1 MASPS
6 PYPTALQSKL
16 LEIREQI
23 QNEHKQRGKDNL
35 FNPLI
40 SPGPASIALLNNKLN
55 QRFSSTTNTT
65 DHTTPRN
72 AKNTAKNDDN
82 NNNDND
88 DDATNNS
95 TRGMYAAAA
104 LNAAVTRPL
113 PLKRGNLKQ
122 AVTKNKKWAVQDNYI
137 VSKNDNIITCSCGT
151 NKKVDS
157 MNLSN
162 DGFLQCNHCH
172 RWQHLNC
179 YNLKTKMDVLPNKFY
194 CKICKPNLDSDSY
207 RINKK
212 KKLLQKQQKEKINDL
227 NLQIQIQIQKQLNL
241 NILNQKSSNNNKINI
256 NSTGTIENK
265 NDSENE
271 SPHTETHSPLNSE
284 DKCSP
289 TQSRLPFLSSDL
301 QQTRSNSEVSEDN
314 FESYQYRDKYIKA
327 FVDDHSNDDWVF
339 PINKKM
345 DVLVDSIESRAVDE
359 KTIGVFAKRDIV
371 NKSYIT
377 EFFGMV
383 DFQKNYTSNPINQY
397 RIWATAQPEVIFHP
411 HWPILID
418 ARSLDGTNPK
428 NCIKFIR
435 RSCNPNV
442 TMSTVKIMS
451 QITNKIE
458 VYFMIN
464 AIKDIKQG
472 DELLIGW
479 QWDLRHPI
487 SRVLHDTNAFEHMTD
502 MDKLWLIH
510 AIDIIWQSCRCGCSD
525 RSQCKLFKIKEFADT
540 FLEGL
545 KQKKKRATA

>member
-16 LEIREQI
+16 LQIREQI

-55 QRFSSTTNTT
+55 QRFNSATTTTNT
-65 DHTTPRN
+65 DLSTPRN
-72 AKNTAKNDDN
+72 AKNTVENR
-82 NNNDND
+82 D

-95 TRGMYAAAA
+95 KRGMFAAAA

-113 PLKRGNLKQ
+113 PLKRGNLKPT
-122 AVTKNKKWAVQDNYI
+122 VTNDNNWAVQENYI
-137 VSKNDNIITCSCGT
+137 VSKNDNVITCSCGT
-151 NKKVDS
+151 NKRVDA

-172 RWQHLNC
+172 RWQHLKC

-194 CKICKPNLDSDSY
+194 CKICKPGLDSDSY

-241 NILNQKSSNNNKINI
+241 NILNQKTSNNNKINT
-256 NSTGTIENK
+256 NNTATIECK
-265 NDSENE
+265 TDSENE
-271 SPHTETHSPLNSE
+271 SSHSPLHSE

-289 TQSRLPFLSSDL
+289 VQSRVPSSTGDL
-301 QQTRSNSEVSEDN
+301 LQTRSNSEVSEDN
-314 FESYQYRDKYIKA
+314 LESYEYRDKYIKA

-339 PINKKM
+339 QINKNM
-345 DVLVDSIESRAVDE
+345 DVLSDSIESRAVDE
-359 KTIGVFAKRDIV
+359 KTIGVFAKRDLV

-383 DFQKNYTSNPINQY
+383 DFQKNYISNPINQY

-418 ARSLDGTNPK
+418 ARSLDSSNPK

-442 TMSTVKIMS
+442 TMSTVKVRS
-451 QITNKIE
+451 QVTNKIE

-464 AIKDIKQG
+464 TIKDIKQG

-502 MDKLWLIH
+502 IDKLWLIH

-525 RSQCKLFKIKEFADT
+525 HSECKLFKLKEFADT

-545 KQKKKRATA
+545 KQKKKHISD